1 MNKIILLASILPFC
15 FISCQESREKTFER
29 LAKEYT
35 SRCPVIMGEGIRIDS
50 MKYNP
55 KTNTNSNYY
64 TLSGKIDN
72 PDSIQKNKEY
82 MESSMI
88 AAVRNSVDL
97 RDYKDFSTTIEYIY
111 YSESSKK
118 ELYRIAVGPKL
129 YK

>member
-1 MNKIILLASILPFC
+1 MKKIILFAAGISF
-15 FISCQESREKTFER
+15 FFFSCQESREKTFER
-29 LAKEYT
+29 LAREYT
-35 SRCPVIMGEGIRIDS
+35 AKCPISMAQGIRIDS

-64 TLSGKIDN
+64 TLSGNIDS
-72 PDSIQKNKEY
+72 PDSIQKNRQY

-97 RDYKDFSTTIEYIY
+97 KEYKDFNTTIEYVY
-111 YSESSKK
+111 YSDKTKK
-118 ELYRIAVGPKL
+118 ELYRIAIGPKL